1 MRNDSVAIGTG
12 TTYMRHVM
20 TTTSDN
26 DFIERTSKKGSYI
39 RVTRRIRVDIVDA
52 IHIVYDTIICAIIV
66 CITICV
72 VDRVN
77 YVVVN
82 ASSRGRKYSRIVDR
96 RIFLDSCARN

>member
-26 DFIERTSKKGSYI
+26 DFIERTSKKGSYV
-39 RVTRRIRVDIVDA
+39 RVTRRIRVGIVD
-52 IHIVYDTIICAIIV
+52 IVYDTIICAIIV

-82 ASSRGRKYSRIVDR
+82 ASSRGRKYSSIVDR